1 VSKRAIEHAL
11 FEKDRRVTA
20 SDGTEI
26 AYTVVGD
33 GQRTPVM
40 FLNGWTC
47 PDAYWARTARKV
59 VEAGHKAV
67 MVDTRGHGQSG
78 LPRPPRQVTDA
89 DVSVNRLA
97 TDVVEVLR
105 DAEVGPAV
113 LAGHSMGV
121 QALFEAWRV
130 DPSCIAGLV
139 PCAGTFENPVPT
151 FADQAW
157 LDKVFPVAEKLF
169 ARLPLHLVRYPMAHA
184 HRTPTALTMRA
195 LRALRVAN
203 EVVEYADVDPHVRQF
218 ADLDLGVLWRMM
230 VQMRHHSAAD
240 IMPGITVPVLVLA
253 GQRDTF
259 TPMSVQRKME
269 SLLPDVEL
277 VVFENGGHL
286 LPVEE
291 ADGVAA
297 ALLDWL
303 DRRVDRVSTSGRGR
317 PRTSAARAGSA
328 SPSRPANRAP
338 RR

>member
-1 VSKRAIEHAL
+1 MSRAITHAL
-11 FEKDRRVTA
+11 FEKDRRVTV

-33 GQRTPVM
+33 GPGTPVV

-47 PDAYWARTARKV
+47 PDAYWARTANAV
-59 VEAGHKAV
+59 VEAGHRAV
-67 MVDTRGHGQSG
+67 MLDTRGHGQSG
-78 LPRPPRQVTDA
+78 LPRPPRQITDD
-89 DVSVNRLA
+89 DVSVNRIA
-97 TDVVEVLR
+97 TDVVEVLA
-105 DAEVGPAV
+105 DAPVDKAV

-130 DPSCIAGLV
+130 DPGRIAGLV

-151 FADQAW
+151 FADKAW
-157 LDKVFPVAEKLF
+157 LDTLFPIAEKLF
-169 ARLPLHLVRYPMAHA
+169 GRLPLHLVRYPMAHA
-184 HRTPTALTMRA
+184 HRTPTALTMKA

-203 EVVEYADVDPHVRQF
+203 EVVEYADVAPHVRQF

-230 VQMRHHSAAD
+230 VQMRRHSAAD

-269 SLLPDVEL
+269 SLLPDAEL
-277 VVFENGGHL
+277 VVFEQGGHL

-291 ADGVAA
+291 AEGVAA
-297 ALLDWL
+297 ALIEWL
-303 DRRVDRVSTSGRGR
+303 ARRVDPQQQRSTSRPRRSRPARAGASPGRGR
-317 PRTSAARAGSA
+317 PTSS
-328 SPSRPANRAP
+328 
-338 RR
+338 

>member
-1 VSKRAIEHAL
+1 MSRSVVHAV
-11 FEKDRRVTA
+11 FEKDRRVTV

-26 AYTVVGD
+26 AYSVVGD
-33 GQRTPVM
+33 GPRTPVA

-47 PDAYWARTARKV
+47 PDAYWAHTAKAV
-59 VEAGHKAV
+59 VEAGHRAV
-67 MVDTRGHGQSG
+67 VLDARGHGQSG
-78 LPRPPRQVTDA
+78 LPRPAREITDD
-89 DVSVNRLA
+89 DVSVRRIA
-97 TDVVEVLR
+97 TDVVEVLA
-105 DAEVGPAV
+105 DAPIDKAV

-130 DPSCIAGLV
+130 DSSRIAGLV

-157 LDKVFPVAEKLF
+157 LDKLFPIAEKLF

-184 HRTPTALTMRA
+184 HRTPESLTMRA

-203 EVVEYADVDPHVRQF
+203 EVVEYADVAPHVRQF

-230 VQMRHHSAAD
+230 VQMRRHSAAD
-240 IMPGITVPVLVLA
+240 IMPSITAPVLVLA
-253 GQRDTF
+253 GRRDTF
-259 TPMSVQRKME
+259 TPMSVQQKMQ
-269 SLLPDVEL
+269 SLLPDSEL

-297 ALLDWL
+297 ALIDWL
-303 DRRVDRVSTSGRGR
+303 DRRVDPQQQRAATSR
-317 PRTSAARAGSA
+317 PRRSRPARAGA
-328 SPSRPANRAP
+328 
-338 RR
+338 